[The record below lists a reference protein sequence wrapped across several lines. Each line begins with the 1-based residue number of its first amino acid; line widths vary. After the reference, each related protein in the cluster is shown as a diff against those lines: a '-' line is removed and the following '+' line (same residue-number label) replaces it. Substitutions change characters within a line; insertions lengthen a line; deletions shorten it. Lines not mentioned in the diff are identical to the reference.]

1 MRSQQRDT
9 GAFSQLVART
19 QTGVFNLAYSILHNR
34 EEAED
39 LTQEVCL
46 RVWRALPQFRGDS
59 KFSTWLYRITTNL
72 CLNRRRQLRAYLR
85 VVDDDAVI
93 ERMAAQEQ
101 GPVDMALEADQRK
114 RVWAAVARLPD
125 KYRLVIA
132 LFYQEQLSYKEVA
145 QILSLPLGTVK
156 SHLSRARKALARI
169 LQPDSESQHAAL

>member
-85 VVDDDAVI
+85 VVDDNAVI
-93 ERMAAQEQ
+93 ERMAAQEP
-101 GPVDMALEADQRK
+101 GPVDIALVTDQRK
-114 RVWAAVARLPD
+114 RVWTAVDCLPD
-125 KYRLVIA
+125 KYRLVIT
-132 LFYQEQLSYKEVA
+132 LFYQEQLSYKEIA
-145 QILSLPLGTVK
+145 RILSLPLGTVK